1 MFKEAGNQKQSWVQ
15 NILTPLLSSSLLLL
29 LIIQSQL
36 WIETFF
42 YMRISQRTI
51 FYYLKVRESGGWGRQ
66 ENNPGDGGRSEL
78 QVFKIKDEYKHFF
91 SQDYFS

>member
-1 MFKEAGNQKQSWVQ
+1 MSAKYSHTIIIIIVIIIINYSEPVVNWD
-15 NILTPLLSSSLLLL
+15 ILLY
-29 LIIQSQL
+29 
-36 WIETFF
+36 ED
-42 YMRISQRTI
+42 SQRTI

-78 QVFKIKDEYKHFF
+78 QVFKIKDEYKHFV